1 MFKKL
6 KELYDYREMIISLV
20 RKDLRGRYKSSVLG
34 FLWTFINPLC
44 QIIVYT
50 LVFSQIFRM
59 GIEKYYLFLTVVM
72 IPWVFFSSSVSGGSM
87 SVVNQQDLVKKIY
100 FPREVLPISFVTS
113 CFVNMLLSF
122 IVVFIVVAVSGI
134 GFNPVALLFLPL
146 IMLIEYILALGIT
159 MVTSACTVYLRDL
172 EHIIGVL
179 MMAWIYLTPVMYDIS
194 YVTENAPAKLVS
206 IFYLNPMTSIAIAY
220 RDILYYKRIPQLQH
234 LLVAVVVGVVFLVAG
249 SIIFAKL
256 QRNFVEEL

>member
-1 MFKKL
+1 
-6 KELYDYREMIISLV
+6 
-20 RKDLRGRYKSSVLG
+20 
-34 FLWTFINPLC
+34 
-44 QIIVYT
+44 
-50 LVFSQIFRM
+50 
-59 GIEKYYLFLTVVM
+59 
-72 IPWVFFSSSVSGGSM
+72 M

-206 IFYLNPMTSIAIAY
+206 IP
-220 RDILYYKRIPQLQH
+220 
-234 LLVAVVVGVVFLVAG
+234 
-249 SIIFAKL
+249 
-256 QRNFVEEL
+256 